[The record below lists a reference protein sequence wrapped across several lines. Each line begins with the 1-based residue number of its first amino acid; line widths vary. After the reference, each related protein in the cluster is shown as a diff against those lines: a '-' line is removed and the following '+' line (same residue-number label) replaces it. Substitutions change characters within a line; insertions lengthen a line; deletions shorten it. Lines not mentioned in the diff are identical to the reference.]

1 MELRALRILVATL
14 AAAAAPALGHHSHA
28 NYWETEWLYLEGTVQ
43 AVHWVNPHSWIY
55 MDVAHEEAA
64 KTGSWALEGASV
76 TSLRRDG
83 WAADSIEVGDTL
95 SVRCHPLK
103 DGSRGCL
110 MGFVLMDDGTEKEF
124 D

>member
-1 MELRALRILVATL
+1 MYLRTLRFLIAAL

-28 NYWETEWLYLEGTVQ
+28 NYWETEWLHLEGTVQ
-43 AVHWVNPHSWIY
+43 AVHWVNPHSWVY
-55 MDVAHEEAA
+55 LDVAHEDPA

-76 TSLRRDG
+76 TTLRRDG
-83 WAADSIEVGDTL
+83 WTADSIKVGDTL

-110 MGFVLMDDGTEKEF
+110 MGFVLMDDGSEKEF